1 MEIISLAL
9 LMSVIFAVNGN
20 DDVLGVS
27 AAASTVSVR
36 PGEQAKLSCNAGQ
49 EDIIVC
55 AFTNPSGTQH
65 IFIEGLS
72 FDGVERDNDVPCG
85 LVINSVTD
93 NDAGNWKCSITA
105 RKEDGKG
112 VSGSDDIS
120 VVVLKAPSSVSLN
133 VDGILTVTPEQTDA
147 TVRCTA
153 EGGEPVPS
161 FSWLLDGA
169 PASVQ
174 VVDSGEQDNGH
185 FQEVS
190 MTPTKADN
198 GKTLEC
204 VANSEAYKPEDLEN
218 GLNKAGVQL
227 NVEYTPEP
235 QKDDLKF
242 YGMSVGKPTE
252 IEIKFRLNPAPSNME
267 WVMADGTR
275 VPQGSESNDGK
286 YRATLA
292 TSEDADEPDLHTA
305 MLTINDVS
313 EKDGGTT
320 SSLVVTNAHGEATIS
335 FQIEIGAK
343 PPTGEDVL
351 SEGPEAL
358 DDEAG
363 TGPVIAIIIIIL
375 LVIVVIAVAVVAR
388 SQGLLC
394 FAVPVKGGESDEK
407 EKTVDKEEGSDTE
420 SAEETV
426 VAEGMAAKD
435 QADTETDAGAA
446 PAATPNPAGKPRA
459 SLNAQMTSLL
469 TAFKKALPSPRKSAG
484 SPESEEVK
492 LKDSEEK
499 DLEKNKDDIVYADLD
514 KTALSDGNTTVTV
527 EDEKTEYAEIK
538 PSNL

>member
-1 MEIISLAL
+1 MEIISLTV

-227 NVEYTPEP
+227 NVEYAPEP

-343 PPTGEDVL
+343 PPT
-351 SEGPEAL
+351 
-358 DDEAG
+358 EAG

-394 FAVPVKGGESDEK
+394 FAARDGVNDPEKGNFTALGKEDDATPEK
-407 EKTVDKEEGSDTE
+407 ENKDILKNDPADSAPLPVVEIKSSAGGDSAAPPPAPATTE
-420 SAEETV
+420 AEE
-426 VAEGMAAKD
+426 KKSN
-435 QADTETDAGAA
+435 GAHS
-446 PAATPNPAGKPRA
+446 PNK
-459 SLNAQMTSLL
+459 
-469 TAFKKALPSPRKSAG
+469 
-484 SPESEEVK
+484 
-492 LKDSEEK
+492 
-499 DLEKNKDDIVYADLD
+499 
-514 KTALSDGNTTVTV
+514 
-527 EDEKTEYAEIK
+527 
-538 PSNL
+538 